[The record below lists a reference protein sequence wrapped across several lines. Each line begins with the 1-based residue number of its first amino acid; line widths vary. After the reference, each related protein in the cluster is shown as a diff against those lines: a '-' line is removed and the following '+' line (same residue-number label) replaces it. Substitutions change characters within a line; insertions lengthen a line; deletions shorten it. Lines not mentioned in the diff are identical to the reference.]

1 MQTMDLNGAAVQEIS
16 MVDDDFHAFI
26 LHYAALLLNYNK
38 ASQKLDGPSS
48 SWHHDLVFVDY
59 LYL

>member
-1 MQTMDLNGAAVQEIS
+1 MDLNGAAVQEIS

-26 LHYAALLLNYNK
+26 LHYAALLNYKK

-48 SWHHDLVFVDY
+48 S
-59 LYL
+59 